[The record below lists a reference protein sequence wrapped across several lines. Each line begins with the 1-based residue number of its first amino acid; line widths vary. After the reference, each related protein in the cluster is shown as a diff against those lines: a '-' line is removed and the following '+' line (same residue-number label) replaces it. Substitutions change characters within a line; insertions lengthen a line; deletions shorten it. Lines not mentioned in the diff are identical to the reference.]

1 MAARNSRRIQ
11 MSMKLHDLKA
21 QHKHALDKADG
32 IIRTAEAAGRP
43 LSSTEDADFRMSMK
57 AADSLHTEIKVVEKK
72 NTLVSQFAARNGG
85 GDAFAGLL
93 ASREGGRSF
102 GPPTERVQL
111 SEDYANAFHDYVRSN
126 GMNQTSAALY
136 EGAGSAGGF
145 VVPSMVDQQIVPLAP
160 TEVGVRTIASVI
172 PTVMDIKIPRATT
185 ISTAAAKAESG
196 ASSNSFTESEPVLDQ
211 FTLSAFMAGLTHII
225 SWELAQDV
233 PSFQQFAVGDMLL
246 GQSLF
251 EENWYVSGTGTGQ
264 PQGLIGNT
272 GAGVTGV
279 LVGSDNYGSELL
291 DATYDVQGTLKG
303 AYHEGASFLMQRA
316 TGVLLRKA
324 QKQANLFEPVFTRSN
339 GQDFLHGYPV
349 TYSTA
354 MPAVGAGNTPVL
366 FGNFKLG
373 YVIGDRGGSG
383 INIKI
388 LDQPLATQGQI
399 ILLAYRRTDGRVRR
413 SEAIQAITLHA

>member
-1 MAARNSRRIQ
+1 
-11 MSMKLHDLKA
+11 MKLFELKQ
-21 QHKHALDKADG
+21 QHKHALDKADS
-32 IIRTAEAAGRP
+32 IIASAETAGREFTAAEN
-43 LSSTEDADFRMSMK
+43 LDLGTCLK
-57 AADSLHTEIKVVEKK
+57 AANALGTEIKVIEKK
-72 NTLVSQFAARNGG
+72 NTLMSQFTARGPFNDDGRI
-85 GDAFAGLL
+85 
-93 ASREGGRSF
+93 ASHEGGRSF
-102 GPPTERVQL
+102 RPTERVQL
-111 SEDYANAFHDYVRSN
+111 TEDYANAFHDYVRSN
-126 GMNQTSAALY
+126 GQSSASAALY

-145 VVPSMVDQQIVPLAP
+145 VVPSIVDQNIVPLQP
-160 TEVGVRTIASVI
+160 TDMGVRTIASVI
-172 PTVMDIKIPRATT
+172 PTAMDLKIPRATT
-185 ISTAAAKAESG
+185 ISTATAKAESG
-196 ASSNSFTESEPVLDQ
+196 ASSNSFTESEFALDQ

-246 GQSLF
+246 AQSLF

-264 PQGLIGNT
+264 PQGLVGNT
-272 GAGVTGV
+272 GTGVTAAVADG
-279 LVGSDNYGSELL
+279 LGNLL
-291 DATYDVQGTLKG
+291 SIDATFDVLGTLKT

-324 QKQANLFEPVFTRSN
+324 QKQANLFEPVFTRV
-339 GQDFLHGYPV
+339 GTQDFLHGYPV
-349 TYSTA
+349 AYSTA
-354 MPAVGAGNTPVL
+354 MPAVAAAATPVL

-383 INIKI
+383 INVKI